1 MAEQELKLHVP
12 KDGRAG
18 VEKELLRGRV
28 TRVHLQAF
36 YFDTPERD
44 LVKAKIAL
52 RLRRE
57 GQQWVQTLK
66 MPGEHSLSRIEI
78 NHDRPSADLD
88 LSVYDGEPFAA
99 VLAKHASTL
108 AICYETDVHR
118 VLRQTRHA
126 LGQVEIAFDT
136 GLLRAGTLELP
147 ISEIEFEL
155 KRGQLA
161 AVFALGKKWQQTHG
175 LILDVRSKSERG
187 DRLALLD
194 AELTAISEEKSERQE
209 SARRQAIAQF
219 WAARTAENIS
229 LHPKIQAQAAL
240 AAVSA
245 ECLDQIIRN
254 AAVLAEVDTADIYQA
269 GGAEHVHQ
277 LRVGIR
283 RLRSAWSFFNGIA
296 VLPPAEL
303 RAEIKLHFAKLGGT
317 RDDDVLKETLLPVL
331 SAAGQ
336 PPLVLDDG
344 QTPTDTENVT
354 LSRAFQS
361 WLLDMLAWTVLP
373 VAPVA
378 PPLIITTAPLEVHS
392 PTQQPAQQPA
402 LEPPH
407 TAITTAR
414 SLALQAR
421 DASSKASKAVQ
432 SPTDPAAAAPAT
444 QQQGTPTE
452 SFGQVATHAAQMV
465 SAQVAPQLP
474 AHATAQAVTTVSLKI
489 QKPLTLKEALVKKL
503 KKWHR
508 RLLQDGLQFDQLDIE
523 PRHELR
529 KLGKKLRYA
538 LQFTEPLLPAA
549 KLKTYRKQLAAVQD
563 ILGEMNDLAVARDR
577 FIGLRDT
584 QPSAWF
590 ACGWITS
597 RLDALTQEACAAFK
611 QLSRTETF
619 WR

>member
-12 KDGRAG
+12 KEARAG
-18 VEKELLRGRV
+18 VEKDLLRGRV
-28 TRVHLQAF
+28 TRMRLQAF
-36 YFDTPERD
+36 YFDTPDRD
-44 LVKAKIAL
+44 LVRAKIAL

-57 GQQWVQTLK
+57 GEQWVQTLK
-66 MPGEHSLSRIEI
+66 MPGENSLSRIEI
-78 NHDRPSADLD
+78 NHDRPSPDLD
-88 LSVYDGEPFAA
+88 LSVYAAEPFAA
-99 VLAKHASTL
+99 VLAKHAQALS
-108 AICYETDVHR
+108 ICYETDVQR
-118 VLRQTRHA
+118 IFRQTRTD
-126 LGQVEIAFDT
+126 LGVVEIALDT
-136 GLLRAGTLELP
+136 GLLRAGSVELP

-161 AVFALGKKWQQTHG
+161 AVFALGKKWQQAHG
-175 LILDVRSKSERG
+175 LILDARSKSERG
-187 DRLALLD
+187 DRLALLNT
-194 AELTAISEEKSERQE
+194 ELKTIGEQKQERQE
-209 SARRQAIAQF
+209 SSRRQAIAQF

-229 LHPKIQAQAAL
+229 LHPKIHAQAAL

-269 GGAEHVHQ
+269 GGADHVHQ

-296 VLPPAEL
+296 VLPSEEL
-303 RAEIKLHFAKLGGT
+303 RSEIKLHFAKLGGT

-336 PPLVLDDG
+336 PPLILDDG

-354 LSRAFQS
+354 LSRPFQS

-373 VAPVA
+373 AVTVAQEQNA
-378 PPLIITTAPLEVHS
+378 
-392 PTQQPAQQPA
+392 
-402 LEPPH
+402 
-407 TAITTAR
+407 
-414 SLALQAR
+414 
-421 DASSKASKAVQ
+421 
-432 SPTDPAAAAPAT
+432 
-444 QQQGTPTE
+444 PTE
-452 SFGQVATHAAQMV
+452 SIEQVATQVAALAAQP
-465 SAQVAPQLP
+465 VA
-474 AHATAQAVTTVSLKI
+474 AEVTAATIIKV
-489 QKPLTLKEALVKKL
+489 QKPLTLKDALVKKL

-508 RLLQDGLQFDQLDIE
+508 RLLQDGLQFDQLEIE

-538 LQFTEPLLPAA
+538 LQFTESLLPTAR
-549 KLKTYRKQLAAVQD
+549 LKTYRKQLAAVQD

-577 FIGLRDT
+577 FIVLRDS

-597 RLDALTQEACAAFK
+597 RLDALTQDACAAFK

>member
-1 MAEQELKLHVP
+1 MAEQELKLHVS
-12 KDGRAG
+12 KEAHAG
-18 VEKELLRGRV
+18 VEKDLLRGRV
-28 TRVHLQAF
+28 SRIRLQAF
-36 YFDTPERD
+36 YFDTPARD
-44 LVKAKIAL
+44 LIRAKIAL

-57 GQQWVQTLK
+57 GEQWVQTLK
-66 MPGEHSLSRIEI
+66 MPGENSLSRIEF
-78 NHDRPSADLD
+78 NHERPTPDLD
-88 LSVYDGEPFAA
+88 LSVYAGTPVAA
-99 VLAKHASTL
+99 VLEKHADSLT
-108 AICYETDVHR
+108 ICYETDVQR
-118 VLRQTRHA
+118 IFRQTRF
-126 LGQVEIAFDT
+126 GQGLVEIALDT
-136 GLLRAGTLELP
+136 GVLRAGSIELP

-187 DRLALLD
+187 DRLASLS
-194 AELTAISEEKSERQE
+194 AELKAIDEQTSERQE
-209 SARRQAIAQF
+209 PARRQIIAKF
-219 WAARTAENIS
+219 WSARTAEDLV
-229 LHPKIQAQAAL
+229 LHPKIQGHAAI

-254 AAVLAEVDTADIYQA
+254 AAILAEVDTAGVYQA
-269 GGAEHVHQ
+269 GAAEHVHQ

-296 VLPPAEL
+296 ALPPEDL

-336 PPLVLDDG
+336 PPLTLDNG
-344 QTPTDTENVT
+344 PIALETENVA

-361 WLLDMLAWTVLP
+361 WLLDMLAWVVLP
-373 VAPVA
+373 AAPVTLPA
-378 PPLIITTAPLEVHS
+378 TLATPSARAAQAAAAVEETPVAGLSTT
-392 PTQQPAQQPA
+392 
-402 LEPPH
+402 
-407 TAITTAR
+407 R
-414 SLALQAR
+414 SLAMQAR
-421 DASSKASKAVQ
+421 DAMRASKAPPSPETSTPAVVAALEPS
-432 SPTDPAAAAPAT
+432 SPT
-444 QQQGTPTE
+444 E
-452 SFGQVATHAAQMV
+452 V
-465 SAQVAPQLP
+465 SAGRALAAMV
-474 AHATAQAVTTVSLKI
+474 KI
-489 QKPLTLKEALVKKL
+489 QKPLMLKDALVKKL

-508 RLLQDGLQFDQLDIE
+508 RLLQDGLQFDQLSVE
-523 PRHELR
+523 ARHELR

-538 LQFTEPLLPAA
+538 LQFTESLLPSAR
-549 KLKTYRKQLAAVQD
+549 LKTYRKQLASVQN

-597 RLDALTQEACAAFK
+597 RLDALTLEACAAFK

>member
-12 KDGRAG
+12 QAARAG

-28 TRVHLQAF
+28 THMRLQAF
-36 YFDTPERD
+36 YFDTPDRD
-44 LVKAKIAL
+44 LVRARIAL

-57 GQQWVQTLK
+57 GDQWVQTLK
-66 MPGEHSLSRIEI
+66 MPGENSLSRIEI
-78 NHDRPSADLD
+78 NHDRPSPDLD
-88 LSVYDGEPFAA
+88 LSVYAGEPFAA
-99 VLAKHASTL
+99 VLAKHAGALS
-108 AICYETDVHR
+108 ICYETDVQR
-118 VLRQTRHA
+118 TFRQARTA
-126 LGQVEIAFDT
+126 LGLVELAFDT
-136 GLLRAGTLELP
+136 GLLRAGSLELP

-155 KRGQLA
+155 KRGELA
-161 AVFALGKKWQQTHG
+161 AVFALGKKWQQAHG

-187 DRLALLD
+187 DRLASLN
-194 AELTAISEEKSERQE
+194 AELNAIDEQKSERHE
-209 SARRQAIAQF
+209 PSRRRAIAQF
-219 WAARTAENIS
+219 WAARTAEDVV
-229 LHPKIQAQAAL
+229 LHPKIQPHAAL
-240 AAVSA
+240 ATISA

-254 AAVLAEVDTADIYQA
+254 TAVLAEVDTAGIYQA
-269 GGAEHVHQ
+269 SGAEHVHQ

-296 VLPPAEL
+296 ELPSEDL
-303 RAEIKLHFAKLGGT
+303 RTDIKLHFAKLGGT

-336 PPLVLDDG
+336 PPLILDDEL
-344 QTPTDTENVT
+344 TPPDTENVV
-354 LSRAFQS
+354 LSRGFQG
-361 WLLDMLAWTVLP
+361 WLLDLLAWTVLP

-378 PPLIITTAPLEVHS
+378 PPSSITTAPLDVD
-392 PTQQPAQQPA
+392 TPAQKPA
-402 LEPPH
+402 
-407 TAITTAR
+407 
-414 SLALQAR
+414 
-421 DASSKASKAVQ
+421 
-432 SPTDPAAAAPAT
+432 PAAQNAP
-444 QQQGTPTE
+444 
-452 SFGQVATHAAQMV
+452 QVAAEV
-465 SAQVAPQLP
+465 V
-474 AHATAQAVTTVSLKI
+474 ATASIKI
-489 QKPLTLKEALVKKL
+489 QKPLMLKDALVKKL

-529 KLGKKLRYA
+529 KRGKKLRYA
-538 LQFTEPLLPAA
+538 LQFTESLLPAA
-549 KLKTYRKQLAAVQD
+549 RLKTYRKQLATVQD

-597 RLDALTQEACAAFK
+597 RLDALTQDACAAFK

>member
-1 MAEQELKLHVP
+1 MPEQELKLHVP
-12 KDGRAG
+12 QAARSG

-28 TRVHLQAF
+28 THMRLQAF
-36 YFDTPERD
+36 YFDTPARD
-44 LVKAKIAL
+44 LVRAKIAL

-57 GQQWVQTLK
+57 GEQWVQTLK
-66 MPGEHSLSRIEI
+66 MPGENSLSRIEI
-78 NHDRPSADLD
+78 NHNRPSPDLD
-88 LSVYDGEPFAA
+88 LSVYATEPFAA
-99 VLAKHASTL
+99 LLAKHAGSL
-108 AICYETDVHR
+108 SICYETDVQR
-118 VLRQTRHA
+118 IFRQARTE
-126 LGQVEIAFDT
+126 LGLVELAFDT
-136 GLLRAGTLELP
+136 GLLRAGSLELP

-161 AVFALGKKWQQTHG
+161 AVFTLGKKWQQAHG

-187 DRLALLD
+187 DRLALLN
-194 AELTAISEEKSERQE
+194 AELNAMDERKANDH
-209 SARRQAIAQF
+209 ARSRSRAIAQF
-219 WAARTAENIS
+219 WAARAAKDVV
-229 LHPKIQAQAAL
+229 LHPKIQANAAL

-254 AAVLAEVDTADIYQA
+254 TAVLAEVDTAGMYQA
-269 GGAEHVHQ
+269 SGAEHVHQ

-296 VLPPAEL
+296 TLPSEQL

-336 PPLVLDDG
+336 PPLILDDG
-344 QTPTDTENVT
+344 LTPPDTENVA
-354 LSRAFQS
+354 LSRSFQG
-361 WLLDMLAWTVLP
+361 WLLDLLAWTVLP

-378 PPLIITTAPLEVHS
+378 QPSAIAAPSNIDALG
-392 PTQQPAQQPA
+392 QRPAVELQS
-402 LEPPH
+402 
-407 TAITTAR
+407 TGTSVTR
-414 SLALQAR
+414 SLARQALDVTELSAPTEGIAQV
-421 DASSKASKAVQ
+421 DAQA
-432 SPTDPAAAAPAT
+432 PAATIAK
-444 QQQGTPTE
+444 
-452 SFGQVATHAAQMV
+452 V
-465 SAQVAPQLP
+465 
-474 AHATAQAVTTVSLKI
+474 
-489 QKPLTLKEALVKKL
+489 QKPLTLKEALIKKL

-508 RLLQDGLQFDQLDIE
+508 RLLQDGLQFDQLSVE
-523 PRHELR
+523 SRHELR

-538 LQFTEPLLPAA
+538 LQFTESLLPTTR
-549 KLKTYRKQLAAVQD
+549 LKAYRKQLAAVQD

-577 FIGLRDT
+577 FILLRDA

-597 RLDALTQEACAAFK
+597 RLDALTQDACAAFK

>member
-1 MAEQELKLHVP
+1 MPEQELKLHVP
-12 KDGRAG
+12 KEARAG

-28 TRVHLQAF
+28 TRMRLQAF

-44 LVKAKIAL
+44 LVRAKIAL

-57 GQQWVQTLK
+57 GEQWVQTLK
-66 MPGEHSLSRIEI
+66 MPGENSLSRIEI
-78 NHDRPSADLD
+78 NHNRPSPDLD
-88 LSVYDGEPFAA
+88 LSLYAGEPFAA
-99 VLAKHASTL
+99 VLAKHADALSV
-108 AICYETDVHR
+108 CYETDVQR
-118 VLRQTRHA
+118 IFRQTRTD
-126 LGQVEIAFDT
+126 LGVVEIALDT
-136 GLLRAGTLELP
+136 GLLRAGSVELP

-161 AVFALGKKWQQTHG
+161 AVFALGKKWQQAHG
-175 LILDVRSKSERG
+175 LILDARSKSERG
-187 DRLALLD
+187 DRLALLN
-194 AELTAISEEKSERQE
+194 AELKTISEQKQEHQE
-209 SARRQAIAQF
+209 SSRCQAIAQF
-219 WAARTAENIS
+219 WAARTAQNIS
-229 LHPKIQAQAAL
+229 LHPKIHAQAAL
-240 AAVSA
+240 ATVSA

-254 AAVLAEVDTADIYQA
+254 AAVLAEVDTAGIYQA
-269 GGAEHVHQ
+269 SGAEHVHQ

-296 VLPPAEL
+296 ELPSENL

-336 PPLVLDDG
+336 PPLILDDG
-344 QTPTDTENVT
+344 LTPQDTENVA
-354 LSRAFQS
+354 LSRSFQS

-373 VAPVA
+373 VAPAA
-378 PPLIITTAPLEVHS
+378 PPSITTTAPLDVD
-392 PTQQPAQQPA
+392 TPAQQPA
-402 LEPPH
+402 SVARH
-407 TAITTAR
+407 ATISATR

-421 DASSKASKAVQ
+421 DASLKASSALQ
-432 SPTDPAAAAPAT
+432 EPQDPAAVALAT
-444 QQQGTPTE
+444 Q
-452 SFGQVATHAAQMV
+452 AQNALTKPV
-465 SAQVAPQLP
+465 G
-474 AHATAQAVTTVSLKI
+474 HITAQATPQIAAEVVATVSVKI
-489 QKPLTLKEALVKKL
+489 QKPLTLKDALVKKL

-508 RLLQDGLQFDQLDIE
+508 RLLQDGLQFDQLEIE

-529 KLGKKLRYA
+529 KRGKKLRYA
-538 LQFTEPLLPAA
+538 LQFTESLLPTAR
-549 KLKTYRKQLAAVQD
+549 LKTYRKQLAAVQD

-577 FIGLRDT
+577 FILLRDA

-597 RLDALTQEACAAFK
+597 RLDALTQDACAAFK

>member
-12 KDGRAG
+12 KQGRAG

-28 TRVHLQAF
+28 QRVHLQAY
-36 YFDTPERD
+36 YFDTPARD
-44 LVKAKIAL
+44 LVRAKIAL

-57 GQQWVQTLK
+57 GEQWVQTLK
-66 MPGEHSLSRIEI
+66 MPGENSLSRIEL
-78 NHDRPSADLD
+78 NHNRPSADLD
-88 LSVYDGEPFAA
+88 LSLYAGEPFAA
-99 VLAKHASTL
+99 VLAKHASGL
-108 AICYETDVHR
+108 SICYETDVHR
-118 VLRQTRHA
+118 VLRQTRSA

-136 GLLRAGTLELP
+136 GLLRAGSLELP

-161 AVFALGKKWQQTHG
+161 AVFALGKKWQQAHG
-175 LILDVRSKSERG
+175 LILDARSKSERG
-187 DRLALLD
+187 ARLALLD
-194 AELTAISEEKSERQE
+194 AELKTISEQKSERQE
-209 SARRQAIAQF
+209 DLRCQAIAQF
-219 WAARTAENIS
+219 WASRTAENIS
-229 LHPKIQAQAAL
+229 LQPKIHAQAAL

-254 AAVLAEVDTADIYQA
+254 AAVLAEVDTADVYQA

-296 VLPPAEL
+296 VLPSAAL
-303 RAEIKLHFAKLGGT
+303 RSEIKLHFAKLGGT

-336 PPLVLDDG
+336 PPLILDDG
-344 QTPTDTENVT
+344 QTPTDPENVS

-378 PPLIITTAPLEVHS
+378 PPIFIATAPLEVDK
-392 PTQQPAQQPA
+392 PAQRLAFATQSSGA
-402 LEPPH
+402 SRTH
-407 TAITTAR
+407 

-421 DASSKASKAVQ
+421 DASLQASKAILEPQ
-432 SPTDPAAAAPAT
+432 KSITAALVT
-444 QQQGTPTE
+444 QEQNLPSE
-452 SFGQVATHAAQMV
+452 SLGHVA
-465 SAQVAPQLP
+465 AQVAPQVAAQVAP
-474 AHATAQAVTTVSLKI
+474 QTAAEAVTTASVKV
-489 QKPLTLKEALVKKL
+489 QKPLTLKDALIKKL

-538 LQFTEPLLPAA
+538 LQFTESLLPTAR
-549 KLKTYRKQLAAVQD
+549 LKAYRKQLATVQD

-577 FIGLRDT
+577 FILLRDA

-597 RLDALTQEACAAFK
+597 RLDALTQDACVAFK

>member
-12 KDGRAG
+12 KGAHAG
-18 VEKELLRGRV
+18 VEKDLLRGRV
-28 TRVHLQAF
+28 TRMRLQAF
-36 YFDTPERD
+36 YFDTPDRD
-44 LVKAKIAL
+44 LVRAKIAL

-57 GQQWVQTLK
+57 GEQWVQTLK
-66 MPGEHSLSRIEI
+66 MPGENALSRIEI
-78 NHDRPSADLD
+78 NHDRPSPELD
-88 LSVYDGEPFAA
+88 LSVYATEPFAA
-99 VLAKHASTL
+99 VLAKHAQTL
-108 AICYETDVHR
+108 SICYETDVQR
-118 VLRQTRHA
+118 IFRQTRTDM
-126 LGQVEIAFDT
+126 GVVEIALDT
-136 GLLRAGTLELP
+136 GLLRAGSVELP
-147 ISEIEFEL
+147 IAEIEFEL

-161 AVFALGKKWQQTHG
+161 AVFTLGKKWQQAHG
-175 LILDVRSKSERG
+175 LILDARSKSERG
-187 DRLALLD
+187 DRLALLN
-194 AELTAISEEKSERQE
+194 AELKTISEQQQERQE
-209 SARRQAIAQF
+209 SSRRQAIAQF
-219 WAARTAENIS
+219 WAARTPENIS
-229 LHPKIQAQAAL
+229 IHPKIHAQAAL

-296 VLPPAEL
+296 VLPSEEL
-303 RAEIKLHFAKLGGT
+303 RSEIKLHFAKLGGT

-336 PPLVLDDG
+336 PPLILDDG
-344 QTPTDTENVT
+344 QTPTDTENVA
-354 LSRAFQS
+354 LSRPFQS

-373 VAPVA
+373 VAP
-378 PPLIITTAPLEVHS
+378 
-392 PTQQPAQQPA
+392 
-402 LEPPH
+402 
-407 TAITTAR
+407 
-414 SLALQAR
+414 
-421 DASSKASKAVQ
+421 DASLRASRAIQ
-432 SPTDPAAAAPAT
+432 APQDPAAVALAT
-444 QQQGTPTE
+444 QAQSAVTKPVGYVTAQDTP
-452 SFGQVATHAAQMV
+452 QVAAEGV
-465 SAQVAPQLP
+465 
-474 AHATAQAVTTVSLKI
+474 ATATIKI

-529 KLGKKLRYA
+529 KRGKKLRYG
-538 LQFTEPLLPAA
+538 LQFTESLLPAA
-549 KLKTYRKQLAAVQD
+549 RLKTYRKQLAAVQD

-597 RLDALTQEACAAFK
+597 RLDALTQDACVAFK

>member
-12 KDGRAG
+12 KAGRAG

-57 GQQWVQTLK
+57 GTQWVQTLK
-66 MPGEHSLSRIEI
+66 MPGENSLSRIEI

-88 LSVYDGEPFAA
+88 LSVYDNEPFAA
-99 VLAKHASTL
+99 VLAKHASKL

-118 VLRQTRHA
+118 VLRQTRTP
-126 LGQVEIAFDT
+126 LGMVEIAFDT
-136 GLLRAGTLELP
+136 GLLRAGSLELP

-161 AVFALGKKWQQTHG
+161 AVFALGKKWQQSHS
-175 LILDVRSKSERG
+175 LILDARSKSERG

-194 AELTAISEEKSERQE
+194 AELTAISDEKSERQE
-209 SARRQAIAQF
+209 SSRRHAIAQF
-219 WAARTAENIS
+219 WAARTAENI
-229 LHPKIQAQAAL
+229 LLQPKIHAQAAL

-254 AAVLAEVDTADIYQA
+254 AAVLAEVDTADVYQA
-269 GGAEHVHQ
+269 GGAEHIHQ

-296 VLPPAEL
+296 VLPSEEL
-303 RAEIKLHFAKLGGT
+303 RSEIKLHFAKLGGT

-378 PPLIITTAPLEVHS
+378 PPLIPTTAAFEVD
-392 PTQQPAQQPA
+392 TQAQRPAFATQSSGSS
-402 LEPPH
+402 
-407 TAITTAR
+407 TTR

-421 DASSKASKAVQ
+421 DASLQASKTIQ
-432 SPTDPAAAAPAT
+432 EPQKPLAAALAT
-444 QQQGTPTE
+444 QEQRPPNE
-452 SFGQVATHAAQMV
+452 SVEHVAAQAGIQI
-465 SAQVAPQLP
+465 SAQVAPQI
-474 AHATAQAVTTVSLKI
+474 TAQLAPQTTAEAFTRARLKI
-489 QKPLTLKEALVKKL
+489 QKPLTLKDALVKKL

-529 KLGKKLRYA
+529 KRGKKLRYA
-538 LQFTEPLLPAA
+538 LQFTESLLPAA
-549 KLKTYRKQLAAVQD
+549 RLKTYRKQLAAVQD

-597 RLDALTQEACAAFK
+597 RLDALTQDACAAFK

>member
-1 MAEQELKLHVP
+1 M
-12 KDGRAG
+12 
-18 VEKELLRGRV
+18 
-28 TRVHLQAF
+28 
-36 YFDTPERD
+36 
-44 LVKAKIAL
+44 
-52 RLRRE
+52 
-57 GQQWVQTLK
+57 
-66 MPGEHSLSRIEI
+66 
-78 NHDRPSADLD
+78 
-88 LSVYDGEPFAA
+88 
-99 VLAKHASTL
+99 
-108 AICYETDVHR
+108 
-118 VLRQTRHA
+118 
-126 LGQVEIAFDT
+126 
-136 GLLRAGTLELP
+136 
-147 ISEIEFEL
+147 
-155 KRGQLA
+155 
-161 AVFALGKKWQQTHG
+161 
-175 LILDVRSKSERG
+175 
-187 DRLALLD
+187 LD

-254 AAVLAEVDTADIYQA
+254 AAVLAEVDTADIFQA
-269 GGAEHVHQ
+269 GGVEHVHQ

-452 SFGQVATHAAQMV
+452 SFGQVAAHAAQMV

>member
-12 KDGRAG
+12 KEAYAG
-18 VEKELLRGRV
+18 VEKDLLRGKV
-28 TRVHLQAF
+28 TRLRLQAF
-36 YFDTPERD
+36 YFDTPDRD
-44 LVKAKIAL
+44 LVRAKIAL

-57 GQQWVQTLK
+57 GEQWVQTLK
-66 MPGEHSLSRIEI
+66 MPGENALSRIEI
-78 NHDRPSADLD
+78 NHDRPSPDLD
-88 LSVYDGEPFAA
+88 LSVYAAEPFAA
-99 VLAKHASTL
+99 VLAKHAQAL
-108 AICYETDVHR
+108 AICYETDVQR
-118 VLRQTRHA
+118 IFRQTRTD
-126 LGQVEIAFDT
+126 LGVVEIALDT
-136 GLLRAGTLELP
+136 GLLRAGSVELP

-161 AVFALGKKWQQTHG
+161 AVFNLGKKWQQAHG
-175 LILDVRSKSERG
+175 LILDARSKSERG
-187 DRLALLD
+187 DRLALLN
-194 AELTAISEEKSERQE
+194 AELKTISEQKQERQE
-209 SARRQAIAQF
+209 SSRRQAIAQF

-229 LHPKIQAQAAL
+229 LHPKIHAQAAL

-296 VLPPAEL
+296 VLPSEEL
-303 RAEIKLHFAKLGGT
+303 RSEIKLHFAKLGGT

-331 SAAGQ
+331 NAAGQ
-336 PPLVLDDG
+336 PPLILDDG

-354 LSRAFQS
+354 LTRPFQS

-373 VAPVA
+373 AVTVAQEQNA
-378 PPLIITTAPLEVHS
+378 
-392 PTQQPAQQPA
+392 
-402 LEPPH
+402 
-407 TAITTAR
+407 
-414 SLALQAR
+414 
-421 DASSKASKAVQ
+421 
-432 SPTDPAAAAPAT
+432 
-444 QQQGTPTE
+444 PTE
-452 SFGQVATHAAQMV
+452 SIEQVATQVAALAAQP
-465 SAQVAPQLP
+465 VA
-474 AHATAQAVTTVSLKI
+474 AEVTAATIIKV
-489 QKPLTLKEALVKKL
+489 QKPLTLKDALVKKL

-508 RLLQDGLQFDQLDIE
+508 RLLQDGLQFDQLEIE

-538 LQFTEPLLPAA
+538 LQFTESLLPTAR
-549 KLKTYRKQLAAVQD
+549 LKTYRKQLAAVQD

-597 RLDALTQEACAAFK
+597 RLDALTQDACAAFK

>member
-12 KDGRAG
+12 KGAHAG
-18 VEKELLRGRV
+18 VEKDLLRGRV
-28 TRVHLQAF
+28 TRMRLQAF
-36 YFDTPERD
+36 YFDTPDRD
-44 LVKAKIAL
+44 LVRAKIAL

-57 GQQWVQTLK
+57 GEQWVQTLK
-66 MPGEHSLSRIEI
+66 MPGENALSRIEI
-78 NHDRPSADLD
+78 NHDRPSPELD
-88 LSVYDGEPFAA
+88 LSVYATEPFAA
-99 VLAKHASTL
+99 VLAKHAQTL
-108 AICYETDVHR
+108 SICYETDVQR
-118 VLRQTRHA
+118 IFRQTRTDM
-126 LGQVEIAFDT
+126 GVVEIALDT
-136 GLLRAGTLELP
+136 GLLRAGSVELP
-147 ISEIEFEL
+147 IAEIEFEL

-161 AVFALGKKWQQTHG
+161 AVFTLGKKWQQAHG
-175 LILDVRSKSERG
+175 LILDARSKSERG
-187 DRLALLD
+187 DRLALLN
-194 AELTAISEEKSERQE
+194 AELKTISEQQQERQE
-209 SARRQAIAQF
+209 SSRRQAIAQF
-219 WAARTAENIS
+219 WAARTPENIS
-229 LHPKIQAQAAL
+229 LHPKIHAQAAL

-296 VLPPAEL
+296 VLPSEEL
-303 RAEIKLHFAKLGGT
+303 RSEIKLHFAKLGGT

-336 PPLVLDDG
+336 PPLILDDG
-344 QTPTDTENVT
+344 QTPTDTENVA
-354 LSRAFQS
+354 LSRPFQS

-373 VAPVA
+373 VAP
-378 PPLIITTAPLEVHS
+378 
-392 PTQQPAQQPA
+392 
-402 LEPPH
+402 
-407 TAITTAR
+407 
-414 SLALQAR
+414 
-421 DASSKASKAVQ
+421 DASLRASRAIQ
-432 SPTDPAAAAPAT
+432 APQDPAAVALAT
-444 QQQGTPTE
+444 QAQSAVTKPVGYVTAQDTP
-452 SFGQVATHAAQMV
+452 QVAAEGV
-465 SAQVAPQLP
+465 
-474 AHATAQAVTTVSLKI
+474 ATATIKI

-529 KLGKKLRYA
+529 KRGKKLRYG
-538 LQFTEPLLPAA
+538 LQFTESLLPAA
-549 KLKTYRKQLAAVQD
+549 RLKTYRKQLAAVQD

-597 RLDALTQEACAAFK
+597 RLDALTQDACVAFK

>member
-1 MAEQELKLHVP
+1 MHILKRTMAEQELKLHVP
-12 KDGRAG
+12 KEARAG
-18 VEKELLRGRV
+18 VEKDLLRGKV
-28 TRVHLQAF
+28 TRLRLQAF
-36 YFDTPERD
+36 YFDTPDRD
-44 LVKAKIAL
+44 LVRAKIAL

-57 GQQWVQTLK
+57 GEQWVQTLK
-66 MPGEHSLSRIEI
+66 MPGENALSRIEI
-78 NHDRPSADLD
+78 NHDRPSPDLD
-88 LSVYDGEPFAA
+88 LSVYAAEPFAA
-99 VLAKHASTL
+99 VLAKHAQTL
-108 AICYETDVHR
+108 SICYETDVQR
-118 VLRQTRHA
+118 IFRQTRTD
-126 LGQVEIAFDT
+126 LGVVEIALDT
-136 GLLRAGTLELP
+136 GLLRAGSVELP

-161 AVFALGKKWQQTHG
+161 AVFALGKKWQQAHG
-175 LILDVRSKSERG
+175 LILDARSKSERG
-187 DRLALLD
+187 DRLALLN
-194 AELTAISEEKSERQE
+194 AELKTISEQKQERQE
-209 SARRQAIAQF
+209 SSRRQAIAQF

-269 GGAEHVHQ
+269 GGADHVHQ

-296 VLPPAEL
+296 VLPSEEL
-303 RAEIKLHFAKLGGT
+303 RSEIKLHFAKLGGT

-331 SAAGQ
+331 NAAGQ
-336 PPLVLDDG
+336 PPLILDDG

-354 LSRAFQS
+354 LTRPFQS

-373 VAPVA
+373 AVTVAQEQNA
-378 PPLIITTAPLEVHS
+378 
-392 PTQQPAQQPA
+392 
-402 LEPPH
+402 
-407 TAITTAR
+407 
-414 SLALQAR
+414 
-421 DASSKASKAVQ
+421 
-432 SPTDPAAAAPAT
+432 
-444 QQQGTPTE
+444 PTE
-452 SFGQVATHAAQMV
+452 SIEQVATQVAALAAQP
-465 SAQVAPQLP
+465 VA
-474 AHATAQAVTTVSLKI
+474 AEVTAATIIKV
-489 QKPLTLKEALVKKL
+489 QKPLTLKDALVKKL

-508 RLLQDGLQFDQLDIE
+508 RLLQDGLQFDQLEIE

-538 LQFTEPLLPAA
+538 LQFTESLLPTAR
-549 KLKTYRKQLAAVQD
+549 LKTYRKQLAAVQD

-597 RLDALTQEACAAFK
+597 RLDALTQDACAAFK

>member
-12 KDGRAG
+12 KEAHAG
-18 VEKELLRGRV
+18 VEKDLLRGRV
-28 TRVHLQAF
+28 TRMRLQAF
-36 YFDTPERD
+36 YFDTPDRD
-44 LVKAKIAL
+44 LVRAKIAL

-57 GQQWVQTLK
+57 GEQWVQTLK
-66 MPGEHSLSRIEI
+66 MPGENALSRIEI
-78 NHDRPSADLD
+78 NHDRPSPDLD
-88 LSVYDGEPFAA
+88 LSVYAAEPFAA
-99 VLAKHASTL
+99 VLAKHAQTL
-108 AICYETDVHR
+108 AICYETDVQR
-118 VLRQTRHA
+118 IFRQTRTD
-126 LGQVEIAFDT
+126 LGVIEIALDT
-136 GLLRAGTLELP
+136 GLLRAGSIELP

-155 KRGQLA
+155 KRGDLRA
-161 AVFALGKKWQQTHG
+161 IFALGKKWQQAHG
-175 LILDVRSKSERG
+175 LILDARSKSERG
-187 DRLALLD
+187 DRLALLN
-194 AELTAISEEKSERQE
+194 AELKTISEQKEERQE
-209 SARRQAIAQF
+209 SSRRQAIAQF

-229 LHPKIQAQAAL
+229 LHPKIHAQAAL

-296 VLPPAEL
+296 VLPSEEL
-303 RAEIKLHFAKLGGT
+303 SAEIKLHFAKLGGT

-336 PPLVLDDG
+336 PPLILDDG
-344 QTPTDTENVT
+344 QKPTDTENVT
-354 LSRAFQS
+354 LSRPFQS

-378 PPLIITTAPLEVHS
+378 PTSITTTAPIGAD
-392 PTQQPAQQPA
+392 TPAQKSAPA
-402 LEPPH
+402 ARNV
-407 TAITTAR
+407 TVSATR

-421 DASSKASKAVQ
+421 DASLKASSAIQEPQDPTAVALATHAQ
-432 SPTDPAAAAPAT
+432 SVVT
-444 QQQGTPTE
+444 Q
-452 SFGQVATHAAQMV
+452 SVGQVATHVAAQD
-465 SAQVAPQLP
+465 APQVASQS
-474 AHATAQAVTTVSLKI
+474 AAEVVATANIKV

-508 RLLQDGLQFDQLDIE
+508 RLLQDGLQFDQLEIE

-529 KLGKKLRYA
+529 KRGKKLRYA
-538 LQFTEPLLPAA
+538 LQFTESLLPTSR
-549 KLKTYRKQLAAVQD
+549 LKAYRKQLAAVQD

-597 RLDALTQEACAAFK
+597 RLDALTQDACAAFK

>member
-12 KDGRAG
+12 KEAHAG
-18 VEKELLRGRV
+18 VEKDLLRGKV
-28 TRVHLQAF
+28 TRLRLQAF

-44 LVKAKIAL
+44 LVRAKIAL

-57 GQQWVQTLK
+57 DEQWVQTLK
-66 MPGEHSLSRIEI
+66 MPGENALSRIEI
-78 NHDRPSADLD
+78 NHDRPSPELD
-88 LSVYDGEPFAA
+88 LSVYAAEPFAA
-99 VLAKHASTL
+99 VLAKHAQTL
-108 AICYETDVHR
+108 SICYETDVQR
-118 VLRQTRHA
+118 IFRQTRTD
-126 LGQVEIAFDT
+126 LGVVEIALDT
-136 GLLRAGTLELP
+136 GLLRAGSVELP

-161 AVFALGKKWQQTHG
+161 AVFALGKKWQQAHG
-175 LILDVRSKSERG
+175 LILDARSKSERG
-187 DRLALLD
+187 DRLALLN
-194 AELTAISEEKSERQE
+194 AELKTISEQKQERQE
-209 SARRQAIAQF
+209 PSRRQAIAQF

-229 LHPKIQAQAAL
+229 LHPKIHAPAAL

-254 AAVLAEVDTADIYQA
+254 AAVLAEVDTAGIYQA

-296 VLPPAEL
+296 VLPSEEL
-303 RAEIKLHFAKLGGT
+303 RSEIKLHFAKLGGT

-336 PPLVLDDG
+336 PPLILDDG
-344 QTPTDTENVT
+344 QTPIDTENVT
-354 LSRAFQS
+354 LSRSFQS

-373 VAPVA
+373 VAPVSL
-378 PPLIITTAPLEVHS
+378 PSIITTAPLDVA
-392 PTQQPAQQPA
+392 TPAQKPA
-402 LEPPH
+402 PAARNAAVSA
-407 TAITTAR
+407 TR

-421 DASSKASKAVQ
+421 DASIQASRAIQ
-432 SPTDPAAAAPAT
+432 APQDPAAVALAT
-444 QQQGTPTE
+444 QAQNEPTKPVEDVTTQTTPKVAAE
-452 SFGQVATHAAQMV
+452 VVATANIK
-465 SAQVAPQLP
+465 
-474 AHATAQAVTTVSLKI
+474 T

-508 RLLQDGLQFDQLDIE
+508 RLLLDGLQFDQLDIE

-538 LQFTEPLLPAA
+538 LQFTESLLPTAR
-549 KLKTYRKQLAAVQD
+549 LKTYRKQLAAVQD

-597 RLDALTQEACAAFK
+597 RLDALTQDACAAFK

>member
-12 KDGRAG
+12 QAARAG

-28 TRVHLQAF
+28 THMRLQAF
-36 YFDTPERD
+36 YFDTPDRD
-44 LVKAKIAL
+44 LVRARIAL

-57 GQQWVQTLK
+57 GNQWVQTLK
-66 MPGEHSLSRIEI
+66 MPGENSLSRIEI
-78 NHDRPSADLD
+78 NHDRPSPDLD
-88 LSVYDGEPFAA
+88 LSVYAGEPFAA
-99 VLAKHASTL
+99 VLTKHAGALS
-108 AICYETDVHR
+108 ICYETDVQR
-118 VLRQTRHA
+118 TFRQARTA
-126 LGQVEIAFDT
+126 LGLVELAFDT
-136 GLLRAGTLELP
+136 GLLRAGSLELP

-155 KRGQLA
+155 KRGELA
-161 AVFALGKKWQQTHG
+161 AVFALGKKWQQAHG

-187 DRLALLD
+187 DRLASLN
-194 AELTAISEEKSERQE
+194 AELNVIDAQKSEHHE
-209 SARRQAIAQF
+209 PSRRRAIAQF
-219 WAARTAENIS
+219 WAARTAEDVV
-229 LHPKIQAQAAL
+229 LHPKIQPHAAL
-240 AAVSA
+240 ATISA

-254 AAVLAEVDTADIYQA
+254 TAVLAEVDTAGIYQA
-269 GGAEHVHQ
+269 SGAEHVHQ

-296 VLPPAEL
+296 ELPSEDL
-303 RAEIKLHFAKLGGT
+303 RTDIKLHFAKLGGT

-336 PPLVLDDG
+336 PPLILDDEL
-344 QTPTDTENVT
+344 TPPDTENVV
-354 LSRAFQS
+354 LSRGFQG
-361 WLLDMLAWTVLP
+361 WLLDLLAWTVLP

-378 PPLIITTAPLEVHS
+378 PPSSITTAPLDVD
-392 PTQQPAQQPA
+392 TPAQKPA
-402 LEPPH
+402 
-407 TAITTAR
+407 
-414 SLALQAR
+414 
-421 DASSKASKAVQ
+421 
-432 SPTDPAAAAPAT
+432 PAAQNAP
-444 QQQGTPTE
+444 
-452 SFGQVATHAAQMV
+452 QVAAEV
-465 SAQVAPQLP
+465 V
-474 AHATAQAVTTVSLKI
+474 ATASIKI
-489 QKPLTLKEALVKKL
+489 QKPLMLKDALVKKL

-529 KLGKKLRYA
+529 KRGKKLRYA
-538 LQFTEPLLPAA
+538 LQFTESLLPAA
-549 KLKTYRKQLAAVQD
+549 RLKTYRKQLATVQD

-597 RLDALTQEACAAFK
+597 RLDALTQDACAAFK

>member
-12 KDGRAG
+12 KEARAG
-18 VEKELLRGRV
+18 VEKDLLRGKV
-28 TRVHLQAF
+28 TRLRLQAF

-44 LVKAKIAL
+44 LFRAKIAL

-57 GQQWVQTLK
+57 GDQWVQTLK
-66 MPGEHSLSRIEI
+66 MPGEHSLSRTEI
-78 NHDRPSADLD
+78 NHDRPLPELD
-88 LSVYDGEPFAA
+88 LSLYAAEPFAA
-99 VLAKHASTL
+99 VLAKHAQAL
-108 AICYETDVHR
+108 AICYETDVQR
-118 VLRQTRHA
+118 IFRQTRTD
-126 LGQVEIAFDT
+126 LGVIEIAFDT
-136 GLLRAGTLELP
+136 GLLRAGSVELP

-175 LILDVRSKSERG
+175 LILDARSKSERG
-187 DRLALLD
+187 DRLALLN
-194 AELTAISEEKSERQE
+194 AELKTINEQKQEGQE
-209 SARRQAIAQF
+209 SSRRQAIAQF

-229 LHPKIQAQAAL
+229 LHSKIHAQAAL
-240 AAVSA
+240 AVVSA

-254 AAVLAEVDTADIYQA
+254 AAVLAEVDTADIFQA

-296 VLPPAEL
+296 VLPPEDL
-303 RAEIKLHFAKLGGT
+303 RSEIKLHFARLGGT

-336 PPLVLDDG
+336 PSLTLDDG

-354 LSRAFQS
+354 LSRHFQS

-378 PPLIITTAPLEVHS
+378 PPSTIATAPLDVD
-392 PTQQPAQQPA
+392 TPAQQPA
-402 LEPPH
+402 LATPDATI
-407 TAITTAR
+407 TATR

-421 DASSKASKAVQ
+421 DASLKASRAIQAQQEPVVGALGTQ
-432 SPTDPAAAAPAT
+432 AQNAATTSVGQLATHLAAQAAP
-444 QQQGTPTE
+444 
-452 SFGQVATHAAQMV
+452 QVAAEV
-465 SAQVAPQLP
+465 V
-474 AHATAQAVTTVSLKI
+474 ATASIKI
-489 QKPLTLKEALVKKL
+489 QKPLTLKDALVKKL

-508 RLLQDGLQFDQLDIE
+508 RLLEDGLRFDQLDIE

-529 KLGKKLRYA
+529 KRGKKLRYA
-538 LQFTEPLLPAA
+538 LQFTESLLPTA
-549 KLKTYRKQLAAVQD
+549 KLKAYRKQLAAVQD

-577 FIGLRDT
+577 FIGLRDS

-597 RLDALTQEACAAFK
+597 RLDALTQDACAAFK

>member
-12 KDGRAG
+12 KEARAG
-18 VEKELLRGRV
+18 VEKDLLRGRV
-28 TRVHLQAF
+28 TRMRLQAF
-36 YFDTPERD
+36 YFDTPDRD
-44 LVKAKIAL
+44 LVRAKIAL

-57 GQQWVQTLK
+57 GEQWVQTLK
-66 MPGEHSLSRIEI
+66 MPGENSLSRIEI
-78 NHDRPSADLD
+78 NHDRPSPDLD
-88 LSVYDGEPFAA
+88 LSVYAAEPFAA
-99 VLAKHASTL
+99 VLAKHAQALS
-108 AICYETDVHR
+108 ICYETDVQR
-118 VLRQTRHA
+118 IFRQTRTD
-126 LGQVEIAFDT
+126 LGVVEIALDT
-136 GLLRAGTLELP
+136 GLLRAGSVELP

-161 AVFALGKKWQQTHG
+161 AVFALGKKWQQAHG
-175 LILDVRSKSERG
+175 LILDARSKSERG
-187 DRLALLD
+187 DRLALLNT
-194 AELTAISEEKSERQE
+194 ELKTIGEQKQERQE
-209 SARRQAIAQF
+209 SSRRQAIAQF

-229 LHPKIQAQAAL
+229 LHPKIHAQAAL

-269 GGAEHVHQ
+269 GGADHVHQ

-296 VLPPAEL
+296 TLPSEEL

-336 PPLVLDDG
+336 PPLILDDG

-354 LSRAFQS
+354 LSRPFQS

-373 VAPVA
+373 AVTVAQEQNA
-378 PPLIITTAPLEVHS
+378 
-392 PTQQPAQQPA
+392 
-402 LEPPH
+402 
-407 TAITTAR
+407 
-414 SLALQAR
+414 
-421 DASSKASKAVQ
+421 
-432 SPTDPAAAAPAT
+432 
-444 QQQGTPTE
+444 PTE
-452 SFGQVATHAAQMV
+452 SIEQVATQVAALAAQP
-465 SAQVAPQLP
+465 VA
-474 AHATAQAVTTVSLKI
+474 AEVTAATIIKV
-489 QKPLTLKEALVKKL
+489 QKPLTLKDALVKKL

-508 RLLQDGLQFDQLDIE
+508 RLLQDGLQFDQLEIE

-538 LQFTEPLLPAA
+538 LQFTESLLPTAR
-549 KLKTYRKQLAAVQD
+549 LKTYRKQLAAVQD

-577 FIGLRDT
+577 FIVLRDS

-597 RLDALTQEACAAFK
+597 RLDALTQDACAAFK

>member
-1 MAEQELKLHVP
+1 
-12 KDGRAG
+12 
-18 VEKELLRGRV
+18 
-28 TRVHLQAF
+28 
-36 YFDTPERD
+36 
-44 LVKAKIAL
+44 
-52 RLRRE
+52 
-57 GQQWVQTLK
+57 
-66 MPGEHSLSRIEI
+66 
-78 NHDRPSADLD
+78 
-88 LSVYDGEPFAA
+88 
-99 VLAKHASTL
+99 
-108 AICYETDVHR
+108 
-118 VLRQTRHA
+118 
-126 LGQVEIAFDT
+126 
-136 GLLRAGTLELP
+136 LLRAGSVELP

-161 AVFALGKKWQQTHG
+161 AVFALGKKWQQAHG
-175 LILDVRSKSERG
+175 LILDARSKSERG
-187 DRLALLD
+187 DRLALLN
-194 AELTAISEEKSERQE
+194 AELKTISEQKQERQE
-209 SARRQAIAQF
+209 SSRRQAIAQF

-229 LHPKIQAQAAL
+229 LHPKIHAQAAL

-269 GGAEHVHQ
+269 GGADHVHQ

-296 VLPPAEL
+296 VLPSEEL
-303 RAEIKLHFAKLGGT
+303 RSEIKLYFAKLGGT

-331 SAAGQ
+331 NAAGQ
-336 PPLVLDDG
+336 PPLILDDG

-354 LSRAFQS
+354 LSRPFQS

-373 VAPVA
+373 VAPA
-378 PPLIITTAPLEVHS
+378 ASPSITTTAPLEVD
-392 PTQQPAQQPA
+392 TPAQQPA
-402 LEPPH
+402 PVARLA
-407 TAITTAR
+407 TVSATR

-421 DASSKASKAVQ
+421 DASLNASSALQ
-432 SPTDPAAAAPAT
+432 EPQDPAAVALAT
-444 QQQGTPTE
+444 Q
-452 SFGQVATHAAQMV
+452 AQNALTKPV
-465 SAQVAPQLP
+465 GNV
-474 AHATAQAVTTVSLKI
+474 TAQATPQIAAEVVTTASIKI
-489 QKPLTLKEALVKKL
+489 QKPLTLKDALVKKL

-538 LQFTEPLLPAA
+538 LQFTESLLPTAR
-549 KLKTYRKQLAAVQD
+549 LKTYRKQLAAVQD

-597 RLDALTQEACAAFK
+597 RLDALTQDACAAFK

>member
-12 KDGRAG
+12 KEAHAG
-18 VEKELLRGRV
+18 VEKDLLRGRV
-28 TRVHLQAF
+28 TRMHLQAF
-36 YFDTPERD
+36 YFDTPDRD
-44 LVKAKIAL
+44 LVRAKIAL
-52 RLRRE
+52 RLRSVGE
-57 GQQWVQTLK
+57 QWVQTLK
-66 MPGEHSLSRIEI
+66 MPGENALSRIEI
-78 NHDRPSADLD
+78 NHDRPSPDLD
-88 LSVYDGEPFAA
+88 LSVYAAEPFAA
-99 VLAKHASTL
+99 VLAKHAQKL
-108 AICYETDVHR
+108 AICYETDVQR
-118 VLRQTRHA
+118 IFRQTRTD
-126 LGQVEIAFDT
+126 LGVIEIALDT
-136 GLLRAGTLELP
+136 GLLRAGALELP

-161 AVFALGKKWQQTHG
+161 AVFALGKKWQQAHG
-175 LILDVRSKSERG
+175 LILDARSKSERG
-187 DRLALLD
+187 DRLALLN
-194 AELTAISEEKSERQE
+194 AELKTISEQKQERQE
-209 SARRQAIAQF
+209 SSRRQAIAQF

-229 LHPKIQAQAAL
+229 LHPKIHAQAAL

-269 GGAEHVHQ
+269 GGADHVHQ

-296 VLPPAEL
+296 VLPSEEL
-303 RAEIKLHFAKLGGT
+303 RSEIKLHFAKLGGT

-331 SAAGQ
+331 NAAGQ

-354 LSRAFQS
+354 LSRPFQS

-373 VAPVA
+373 AVTVAQEQFA
-378 PPLIITTAPLEVHS
+378 
-392 PTQQPAQQPA
+392 
-402 LEPPH
+402 
-407 TAITTAR
+407 
-414 SLALQAR
+414 
-421 DASSKASKAVQ
+421 
-432 SPTDPAAAAPAT
+432 
-444 QQQGTPTE
+444 PTE
-452 SFGQVATHAAQMV
+452 SIEQVATQIAALAAQPV
-465 SAQVAPQLP
+465 AAEVTAAISAKV
-474 AHATAQAVTTVSLKI
+474 
-489 QKPLTLKEALVKKL
+489 QKPLTLKDALVKKL

-508 RLLQDGLQFDQLDIE
+508 RLLQDGLQFDQLEIE
-523 PRHELR
+523 QRHELR

-538 LQFTEPLLPAA
+538 LQFTESLLPTAR
-549 KLKTYRKQLAAVQD
+549 LKTYRKQLAAVQD

-577 FIGLRDT
+577 FILLRDA

-597 RLDALTQEACAAFK
+597 RLDALTQDACAAFK

>member
-1 MAEQELKLHVP
+1 MNILKRTMAEQELKLHVP
-12 KDGRAG
+12 KEARAG
-18 VEKELLRGRV
+18 VEKDLLRGRV
-28 TRVHLQAF
+28 TRMRLQAF
-36 YFDTPERD
+36 YFDTPDRD
-44 LVKAKIAL
+44 LVRAKIAL

-57 GQQWVQTLK
+57 GEQWVQTLK
-66 MPGEHSLSRIEI
+66 IPGENAVSRIEI
-78 NHDRPSADLD
+78 NHDRPSPELD
-88 LSVYDGEPFAA
+88 LSVYAAEPFAA
-99 VLAKHASTL
+99 VLAKHAQTL
-108 AICYETDVHR
+108 SICYETDVQR
-118 VLRQTRHA
+118 IFRQTRTD
-126 LGQVEIAFDT
+126 LGVVEIALDT
-136 GLLRAGTLELP
+136 GLLRAGSVELP

-161 AVFALGKKWQQTHG
+161 AVFALGKKWQQAHG
-175 LILDVRSKSERG
+175 LILDARSKSERG
-187 DRLALLD
+187 DRLALLN
-194 AELTAISEEKSERQE
+194 AELKTISEQKQERQE
-209 SARRQAIAQF
+209 SSRRQAIGQF
-219 WAARTAENIS
+219 WAARTAEDIS
-229 LHPKIQAQAAL
+229 LHPKIHAQAAL

-269 GGAEHVHQ
+269 GGADHVHQ

-296 VLPPAEL
+296 VLPSEEL
-303 RAEIKLHFAKLGGT
+303 RSEIKLHFAKLGGT

-331 SAAGQ
+331 NAAGQ
-336 PPLVLDDG
+336 PPLILDDG

-354 LSRAFQS
+354 LSRPFQS

-378 PPLIITTAPLEVHS
+378 SLKTSSAIQEPQDPASVALA
-392 PTQQPAQQPA
+392 TQ
-402 LEPPH
+402 
-407 TAITTAR
+407 
-414 SLALQAR
+414 
-421 DASSKASKAVQ
+421 VQ
-432 SPTDPAAAAPAT
+432 SAVT
-444 QQQGTPTE
+444 Q
-452 SFGQVATHAAQMV
+452 SVGQVAAPVA
-465 SAQVAPQLP
+465 AQVAPRVAPQS
-474 AHATAQAVTTVSLKI
+474 AVEVVATANIKV

-538 LQFTEPLLPAA
+538 LQFTESLLPTAR
-549 KLKTYRKQLAAVQD
+549 LKTYRKQLAAVQD

-597 RLDALTQEACAAFK
+597 RLDALTQDACAAFK

>member
-12 KDGRAG
+12 KEARAG

-28 TRVHLQAF
+28 TRMRLQAF
-36 YFDTPERD
+36 YFDTPDRH
-44 LVKAKIAL
+44 LIRAKIAL

-57 GQQWVQTLK
+57 GEQWVQTLK
-66 MPGEHSLSRIEI
+66 MPGENSLSRIEF
-78 NHDRPSADLD
+78 NHERPTPDLD
-88 LSVYDGEPFAA
+88 LSVYAETPVAA
-99 VLAKHASTL
+99 ILEKHADALT
-108 AICYETDVHR
+108 ICYETDVQR
-118 VLRQTRHA
+118 IFRQTRSA
-126 LGQVEIAFDT
+126 QGLVEIALDT
-136 GLLRAGTLELP
+136 GTLRAGSIELP

-187 DRLALLD
+187 DRLASLS
-194 AELTAISEEKSERQE
+194 AELNAIDGHNSERNE
-209 SARRQAIAQF
+209 AARQQVIAKF
-219 WAARTAENIS
+219 WSARTAEDIV
-229 LHPKIQAQAAL
+229 LHPKIQAHAAI

-254 AAVLAEVDTADIYQA
+254 AAILAEVDTAGVYQA
-269 GGAEHVHQ
+269 GAAEHVHQ

-296 VLPPAEL
+296 ALPHEDL

-336 PPLVLDDG
+336 PALTLDNG
-344 QTPTDTENVT
+344 AVEPETENVA

-361 WLLDMLAWTVLP
+361 WLLDMLAWVVLP
-373 VAPVA
+373 AAPIPLTAALA
-378 PPLIITTAPLEVHS
+378 PPSESEVQAVVVSDENPVTPLSTT
-392 PTQQPAQQPA
+392 
-402 LEPPH
+402 
-407 TAITTAR
+407 R
-414 SLALQAR
+414 SLAIQAR
-421 DASSKASKAVQ
+421 DALHASKARSTPEAPKAAVVVT
-432 SPTDPAAAAPAT
+432 SEPNAPTAASAERVLAT
-444 QQQGTPTE
+444 
-452 SFGQVATHAAQMV
+452 MI
-465 SAQVAPQLP
+465 
-474 AHATAQAVTTVSLKI
+474 KI
-489 QKPLTLKEALVKKL
+489 QKPLVLKDALVKKL
-503 KKWHR
+503 KKWHK
-508 RLLQDGLQFDQLDIE
+508 RLLADGLQFDQLDIE
-523 PRHELR
+523 ARHELR

-538 LQFTEPLLPAA
+538 LQFTESLLPSA
-549 KLKTYRKQLAAVQD
+549 KLKIYRKQLASVQN

-597 RLDALTQEACAAFK
+597 RLDALTHEACSAFK

>member
-12 KDGRAG
+12 REAHAG
-18 VEKELLRGRV
+18 VEKDLLRGRV
-28 TRVHLQAF
+28 TRMRLQAF
-36 YFDTPERD
+36 YFDTPDRD
-44 LVKAKIAL
+44 LVRAKIAL

-57 GQQWVQTLK
+57 GEQWVQTLK
-66 MPGEHSLSRIEI
+66 MPGENALSRIEI
-78 NHDRPSADLD
+78 NHDRPSPDLD
-88 LSVYDGEPFAA
+88 LSVYAAEPFAA
-99 VLAKHASTL
+99 VLAKHAQALS
-108 AICYETDVHR
+108 ICYETDVQR
-118 VLRQTRHA
+118 IFRQTRTD
-126 LGQVEIAFDT
+126 LGVVEIALDR
-136 GLLRAGTLELP
+136 GLLRSGSIELP

-161 AVFALGKKWQQTHG
+161 AVFALGKKWQQAHG
-175 LILDVRSKSERG
+175 LILDARSKSERG
-187 DRLALLD
+187 DRLALLN
-194 AELTAISEEKSERQE
+194 AELKTISEYKQERQE
-209 SARRQAIAQF
+209 SSRRQAIAQF
-219 WAARTAENIS
+219 WAARTAENITF
-229 LHPKIQAQAAL
+229 HPKIHAQAAL

-254 AAVLAEVDTADIYQA
+254 AAVLAEVDTANVYQS

-296 VLPPAEL
+296 GLPSEEL
-303 RAEIKLHFAKLGGT
+303 RSEIKLHFAKLGGT
-317 RDDDVLKETLLPVL
+317 RDDDVLKQTLLPVL

-344 QTPTDTENVT
+344 LAQPDTENVT
-354 LSRAFQS
+354 LSRPFQS

-378 PPLIITTAPLEVHS
+378 QAQSAPTKLSE
-392 PTQQPAQQPA
+392 
-402 LEPPH
+402 
-407 TAITTAR
+407 
-414 SLALQAR
+414 
-421 DASSKASKAVQ
+421 
-432 SPTDPAAAAPAT
+432 
-444 QQQGTPTE
+444 
-452 SFGQVATHAAQMV
+452 QVAAHVT
-465 SAQVAPQLP
+465 AQVAPQDAAELV
-474 AHATAQAVTTVSLKI
+474 ATTSLKI
-489 QKPLTLKEALVKKL
+489 RKPLTLKDALVKKL

-508 RLLQDGLQFDQLDIE
+508 RLLQDGLQFDKLEIE

-529 KLGKKLRYA
+529 KRGKKLRYA
-538 LQFTEPLLPAA
+538 LQFTESLLPTAR
-549 KLKTYRKQLAAVQD
+549 LKAYRKQLAAVQD

-577 FIGLRDT
+577 FIGLRDS

>member
-12 KDGRAG
+12 KEAYKG

-36 YFDTPERD
+36 YFDTPARD
-44 LVKAKIAL
+44 LVRAKIAL

-57 GQQWVQTLK
+57 GDRWVQTLK
-66 MPGEHSLSRIEI
+66 MPGENSLSRIEI
-78 NHDRPSADLD
+78 NHDRPSPDLD
-88 LSVYDGEPFAA
+88 LSVYAAEPFAA
-99 VLAKHASTL
+99 VLEKHAEALS
-108 AICYETDVHR
+108 ICYETDVQR
-118 VLRQTRHA
+118 IFRQTRTA
-126 LGQVEIAFDT
+126 SGTVEIALDN
-136 GLLRAGTLELP
+136 GLLRAGALELP

-194 AELTAISEEKSERQE
+194 AELKTITEQKSEHQE
-209 SARRQAIAQF
+209 SPRRRAIAQF

-229 LHPKIQAQAAL
+229 LHPRIHAQAAL

-245 ECLDQIIRN
+245 ECLDQIVRN
-254 AAVLAEVDTADIYQA
+254 ATILAEVDTAEIYQA

-296 VLPPAEL
+296 ALPPEEL
-303 RAEIKLHFAKLGGT
+303 RAEIKVHFAKLGGT

-336 PPLVLDDG
+336 PPLILDDG
-344 QTPTDTENVT
+344 QTPTSTENVS
-354 LSRAFQS
+354 LSRPFQS

-373 VAPVA
+373 VKPLSPPVM
-378 PPLIITTAPLEVHS
+378 ITTASTELD
-392 PTQQPAQQPA
+392 TPAQSPA
-402 LEPPH
+402 LAVLSGA
-407 TAITTAR
+407 TNVTR
-414 SLALQAR
+414 SLAHQAR
-421 DASSKASKAVQ
+421 DASLQASRVNQEQQDPVAVALAQQEQ
-432 SPTDPAAAAPAT
+432 SALTKSIGQAEAP
-444 QQQGTPTE
+444 
-452 SFGQVATHAAQMV
+452 VV
-465 SAQVAPQLP
+465 AQVA
-474 AHATAQAVTTVSLKI
+474 AEVGATASVKI
-489 QKPLTLKEALVKKL
+489 HRALTLKDALVKKL

-508 RLLQDGLQFDQLDIE
+508 RLVQDGLQFDQLEIE

-538 LQFTEPLLPAA
+538 LQFTESLLPTTR
-549 KLKTYRKQLAAVQD
+549 LKAYRKQLAAVQD

-577 FIGLRDT
+577 FIGLRET

-597 RLDALTQEACAAFK
+597 RLDVLTQEACAAFK